1 MILLDAILKA
11 DIIAGKRNDVTPV
24 NKQRA
29 RCIMGLIGRDGG
41 HCWLPRYCLHAR
53 ASEVSG
59 MWVEYQDQWTLA
71 QFINMPNANCC
82 VPHCHAW
89 GRKHKT
95 LKFYVIPKDKQ
106 QRKHWITRI
115 RNENLTKNA
124 RVCSLHFV
132 GGCKGYQEIPSIFPW
147 TKEWE
152 HVIENHNEMIV
163 NTHAQNGSSLDKLPL
178 LTLSRPKHSA
188 KTPARRREHIRTST
202 PAKVTRTIIT
212 IFPTHQSFIYIKIW

>member
-1 MILLDAILKA
+1 MQEQAKYWECEWNIRTNGHWHNSSTCQMLTVVCL
-11 DIIAGKRNDVTPV
+11 IAMRGGGNTKR
-24 NKQRA
+24 
-29 RCIMGLIGRDGG
+29 
-41 HCWLPRYCLHAR
+41 
-53 ASEVSG
+53 
-59 MWVEYQDQWTLA
+59 
-71 QFINMPNANCC
+71 CC

-106 QRKHWITRI
+106 QRKHWIARI

-124 RVCSLHFV
+124 RVCSLHFI

-163 NTHAQNGSSLDKLPL
+163 NTHAQNGSSLDKVPL
-178 LTLSRPKHSA
+178 LTLSRPKHSG
-188 KTPARRREHIRTST
+188 KTPACRREHIRTST
-202 PAKVTRTIIT
+202 LAKVTCTIIT
-212 IFPTHQSFIYIKIW
+212 IFPTHQSFINSKT

>member
-1 MILLDAILKA
+1 MMSSLST
-11 DIIAGKRNDVTPV
+11 NS
-24 NKQRA
+24 A
-29 RCIMGLIGRDGG
+29 RCIMALIGRDGG
-41 HCWLPRYCLHAR
+41 HCWLPRYRLHAR

-59 MWVEYQDQWTLA
+59 MWVEYQDQWTLT
-71 QFINMPNANCC
+71 QFVNMPNANCC
-82 VPHCHAW
+82 MPHCHAW

-106 QRKHWITRI
+106 QHKHWIAWI

-124 RVCSLHFV
+124 WVCSLHFV
-132 GGCKGYQEIPSIFPW
+132 GGYKGYQEIPSIFPC

-152 HVIENHNEMIV
+152 HVIENHRMI

-188 KTPARRREHIRTST
+188 KTPACRREHIRTST
-202 PAKVTRTIIT
+202 PAKVTCTMIT
-212 IFPTHQSFIYIKIW
+212 VFPTHQSFIYSRTW